1 MNFPFLGHGWKEAQF
16 PSQAIDSNSSR
27 SWSREAPATYRKI
40 LANFYKK
47 REWVYSV
54 GELLPLPSQNS
65 PKFMLTKALVS
76 VPDRAFPRGKHEWV
90 VRFGNETSGL
100 NEVSPPFHLR
110 TIKLLDSR
118 VHSLTNSWLPGLHS
132 ITLASPKVLPWQSLR
147 AGNAVTWTMIWI
159 RTVSW

>member
-1 MNFPFLGHGWKEAQF
+1 MNVLPFFRTWLKGSTASIPGHRQQLSKELE
-16 PSQAIDSNSSR
+16 SGN
-27 SWSREAPATYRKI
+27 TRKI
-40 LANFYKK
+40 LANFYNK

-132 ITLASPKVLPWQSLR
+132 ITLASPKALPWQSLR
-147 AGNAVTWTMIWI
+147 AGNAVTWIMIWI
-159 RTVSW
+159 RTVSC